1 MKTWQGLLAVSALGM
16 CAGAGI
22 SRGQEPGLSLGTR
35 EWPAV
40 TNGLVFFNGEYI
52 PPPYTVS
59 RVENVVVINGRR
71 IESGIPWPPPKAE
84 PPAQVPESD
93 PVMPSTITETT
104 TNFDSDFIKYVS
116 DKRQYLFDRF
126 GRDKGIELM
135 VEVYKGL
142 PCILN
147 AERDA
152 TSPVGIVLFWKSG
165 KVSRVDLVPP
175 SRKPNTTTKEQALKM
190 MDRLCESYVE
200 GLEDNH
206 FFMLGNTFL
215 RGAPDGYKMLL
226 APLSEAMKQATNEAH
241 FASLFRTNRLSG
253 SFSEGAL
260 RSLYQHKDG
269 LPKWEPR
276 VREAVE
282 KERR

>member
-1 MKTWQGLLAVSALGM
+1 MKTWQGLLAVSVLGM

-71 IESGIPWPPPKAE
+71 IESGIPWPPPRPAPPPVVPHTE
-84 PPAQVPESD
+84 PT
-93 PVMPSTITETT
+93 MPSTITERTT
-104 TNFDSDFIKYVS
+104 IYDEDYLWFLNEARLYYFDKYGQEKGMDKMAEVFNKMPFVS
-116 DKRQYLFDRF
+116 SAS
-126 GRDKGIELM
+126 RDPTSSTGI
-135 VEVYKGL
+135 
-142 PCILN
+142 ILILK
-147 AERDA
+147 
-152 TSPVGIVLFWKSG
+152 TGGKSSG
-165 KVSRVDLVPP
+165 NLVPP

-190 MDRLCESYVE
+190 MDRLCESYAK

-260 RSLYQHKDG
+260 RSLYRHKDG